1 MSSENNY
8 YDTICSAAEY
18 IRGRICGKHPLAA
31 LILGSGWGD
40 IAGQIENP
48 VRIPYREVPGMAVST
63 VPGHAGEWI
72 CGSVGEKDVLLMSG
86 RLHPY
91 EGHSM
96 RDVVMPIYIMKM
108 LGIET
113 VVVTNAAGAINT
125 AYSAGDM
132 MIITDHINFTAKNP
146 LTGENDDRLGT
157 RFPDMSAAYD
167 KSLSELALKIADKCD
182 VMVHAGVYLQ
192 STGPSFETPAE
203 IRMFRALGADAVGM
217 STVPE
222 VIAAKHAGL
231 RVAGFSCMTNM
242 AAGVL
247 EQPLSHAEVL
257 ETAERVRE
265 PYGRFVRK
273 FIESI

>member
-1 MSSENNY
+1 MIQYAPQRSIY
-8 YDTICSAAEY
+8 AAEY
-18 IRGRICGKHPLAA
+18 AASTRRQLLYSVGLGRYRGT
-31 LILGSGWGD
+31 D
-40 IAGQIENP
+40 
-48 VRIPYREVPGMAVST
+48 RESRKNTLPRSSGMAVST

-125 AYSAGDM
+125 SYSAGDM

-167 KSLSELALKIADKCD
+167 KVFQSLL
-182 VMVHAGVYLQ
+182 
-192 STGPSFETPAE
+192 
-203 IRMFRALGADAVGM
+203 
-217 STVPE
+217 
-222 VIAAKHAGL
+222 
-231 RVAGFSCMTNM
+231 
-242 AAGVL
+242 
-247 EQPLSHAEVL
+247 
-257 ETAERVRE
+257 
-265 PYGRFVRK
+265 
-273 FIESI
+273 